1 MNERGLRILE
11 QYDFKVLS
19 TRRGRGSFICE
30 TDQGLKLVMEVGG
43 QVNKLKFQNQ
53 VLQHLQ
59 EEGVQRVDRI
69 VENSEGNLVSVDR
82 DETAYIVK
90 DWFDGRE
97 CDTRSEDDILKAV
110 QNLGRLH
117 LSMQLPM
124 EEEYGPY
131 VGGELENEFG
141 RRTRELKKVRSFIQ
155 GRQGKND
162 FERRYLDSYAMFYEQ
177 AMESMKDL
185 QNSGLGKLLQKSRE
199 EGWVCHG
206 EYNQHH
212 ILMCRSGIATVDFSR
227 CRYDIQASDL
237 YQFLRKILEKQNWSV
252 RMGMGILEE
261 YDRIRG
267 LGPEE
272 QEYLR
277 IRLAYP
283 EKFWKLANHYYN
295 HNKAW
300 ISGKSVE
307 KLEMLVRQQEKKN
320 QFLKILE

>member
-53 VLQHLQ
+53 VLHRLC
-59 EEGVQRVDRI
+59 EKGVYKVDCI
-69 VENSEGNLVSVDR
+69 VENAEGNLISVDK

-97 CDTRSEDDILKAV
+97 CDTRSEEDILKAV
-110 QNLGRLH
+110 QNLARLH
-117 LSMQLPM
+117 RSMQLTM
-124 EEEYGPY
+124 EEEYQPY
-131 VGGELENEFG
+131 VGCELEEELG
-141 RRTRELKKVRSFIQ
+141 RRTRELKKVRCFIQ
-155 GRQGKND
+155 RRQRKNA

-177 AMESMKDL
+177 AVESMEGMRSSRL
-185 QNSGLGKLLQKSRE
+185 SGLLEKSKE
-199 EGWVCHG
+199 EGRICHG

-212 ILMCRSGIATVDFSR
+212 VLMCRGGIATVDFSR
-227 CRYDIQASDL
+227 CRYDIQVLDL
-237 YQFLRKILEKQNWSV
+237 YQFMRKILEKQNWSV
-252 RMGMGILEE
+252 RVGMGILEE
-261 YDRIRG
+261 YDKVRG
-267 LGPEE
+267 LAREE

-277 IRLAYP
+277 LRLSYP

-300 ISGKSVE
+300 IPGKDVE
-307 KLEMLVRQQEKKN
+307 KLEILARQQEKKN